1 MKRSKHL
8 GPHHGGKDVHEIVL
22 ELVNNLDAMVAY
34 WDADQVCVFA
44 NNAYRYWFGKSGSE
58 VIGLTLKDL
67 LGPLYEKNLPYIE
80 AAYQGQRRVFE
91 REIPTP
97 SGIIRHSL
105 ATYTPHVVDGKVQG
119 IFVHVADVSSL
130 KKLEQ
135 ELKIAKERAE
145 KLATHDFLTGLP
157 NRVLLVDTIKHA
169 IAVAKRRNHWV
180 AVISLDMDD
189 FKQINDTYG
198 HGGGDQLLIDVA
210 SRLKTSLR
218 ESDTVARLGGDEFLL
233 VGAEIESNEQVETMA
248 KRILE
253 TVAQPLHIEG
263 AEVLPTISIGIAL
276 YPHHGATPVALIAAS
291 DRALYLAKKRGK
303 HCYAMAGREKPA
315 DGRAADRANTR
326 RFGLR
331 PVATSLHR
339 HRHREI
345 ARLIDVGTLQH
356 GDVIGQQLQRYG
368 EDDGRDGIGHAA
380 DLEQPHLRIALH
392 VHRLVGE
399 HDELAAA
406 CFYFMKIRF
415 ELFE

>member
-1 MKRSKHL
+1 MKRSKH
-8 GPHHGGKDVHEIVL
+8 HNRCNDRKDNHEIVL
-22 ELVNNLDAMVAY
+22 DLVNHLDAMVAY
-34 WDADQVCVFA
+34 WDAEQVCVFA
-44 NNAYRYWFGKSGSE
+44 NNAYRYWFGKSGSDF
-58 VIGLTLKDL
+58 IGLTLKDL
-67 LGPLYEKNLPYIE
+67 LGPLDEKNLPYIE

-105 ATYTPHVVDGKVQG
+105 ASFSLLVVDGKVQG

-145 KLATHDFLTGLP
+145 KLATLDFLTGLP

-189 FKQINDTYG
+189 FKKTNDTYG

-253 TVAQPLHIEG
+253 TVAQ
-263 AEVLPTISIGIAL
+263 
-276 YPHHGATPVALIAAS
+276 
-291 DRALYLAKKRGK
+291 RRRGS
-303 HCYAMAGREKPA
+303 PA
-315 DGRAADRANTR
+315 YHQ
-326 RFGLR
+326 
-331 PVATSLHR
+331 HR
-339 HRHREI
+339 HRPLPAPWRDAGSADRRVRPRVVLGQK
-345 ARLIDVGTLQH
+345 ARQALLCNG
-356 GDVIGQQLQRYG
+356 GW
-368 EDDGRDGIGHAA
+368 GITRRR
-380 DLEQPHLRIALH
+380 PSR
-392 VHRLVGE
+392 RL
-399 HDELAAA
+399 
-406 CFYFMKIRF
+406 CFFLSVRF
-415 ELFE
+415 SSGCYVTPPSLFSCV

>member
-8 GPHHGGKDVHEIVL
+8 GRCHGGKDVHEIVL
-22 ELVNNLDAMVAY
+22 DLVNHLDAMVAY
-34 WDADQVCVFA
+34 WAADQVCVFA

-180 AVISLDMDD
+180 AVISLEMDD

-198 HGGGDQLLIDVA
+198 HGGGDQLLIEIA
-210 SRLKTSLR
+210 SRLKSSLR
-218 ESDTVARLGGDEFLL
+218 DSDTVARLGGVEFLL
-233 VGAEIESNEQVETMA
+233 VGAEIESSELVVSMA

-253 TVAQPLHIEG
+253 TVAQPLQIEV

-276 YPHHGATPVALIAAS
+276 YPHHGATPAALILAS
-291 DRALYLAKKRGK
+291 DRALFAAKKRGK
-303 HCYAMAGREKPA
+303 NRYAIAGEEYPA
-315 DGRAADRANTR
+315 PAEPPTQLTLASSDYVRQQRHSTVTDFAS
-326 RFGLR
+326 LR
-331 PVATSLHR
+331 
-339 HRHREI
+339 
-345 ARLIDVGTLQH
+345 G
-356 GDVIGQQLQRYG
+356 
-368 EDDGRDGIGHAA
+368 
-380 DLEQPHLRIALH
+380 
-392 VHRLVGE
+392 
-399 HDELAAA
+399 
-406 CFYFMKIRF
+406 
-415 ELFE
+415 